1 MHKEPQKFTNTPK
14 GGIPKNDDKEKQ
26 ADSNGK
32 QIDEKKEI
40 DLRSD
45 TKMLE
50 KKVKRTYDLVDDELK
65 VITLDNDLVVK
76 LIANNKG
83 VFVDFRKYYK
93 GYPTKKG
100 IRILAT
106 KFQEVARV
114 MNDDINRLVPNT
126 SSLEDLNNI

>member
-1 MHKEPQKFTNTPK
+1 MSEQKKEDLKNTT
-14 GGIPKNDDKEKQ
+14 INL
-26 ADSNGK
+26 
-32 QIDEKKEI
+32 DEDKKEI

-45 TKMLE
+45 VKLLE

-106 KFQEVARV
+106 KFQEVAKV
-114 MNDDINRLVPNT
+114 MNDDINRLVPNST
-126 SSLEDLNNI
+126 IFDK

>member
-1 MHKEPQKFTNTPK
+1 MIKTTPQKGSDVRTL
-14 GGIPKNDDKEKQ
+14 NDNEKQ
-26 ADSNGK
+26 T
-32 QIDEKKEI
+32 DEKKEI

-45 TKMLE
+45 VKLLE
-50 KKVKRTYDLVDDELK
+50 KKIKRTYDLVDDELK
-65 VITLDNDLVVK
+65 VVTLDNDLVAK

-106 KFQEVARV
+106 KFQEVSRV
-114 MNDDINRLVPNT
+114 MNDDINRLIPKT
-126 SSLEDLNNI
+126 SNLEDLNNI

>member
-1 MHKEPQKFTNTPK
+1 MIKTTPQK
-14 GGIPKNDDKEKQ
+14 GSDVRALNDNEKQ
-26 ADSNGK
+26 T
-32 QIDEKKEI
+32 DEKKEI

-45 TKMLE
+45 VKLLE
-50 KKVKRTYDLVDDELK
+50 KKIKRTYDLVDDELK
-65 VITLDNDLVVK
+65 VVTLDNDLVAK

-106 KFQEVARV
+106 KFQEVSRV
-114 MNDDINRLVPNT
+114 MNDDIDRLIPKT
-126 SSLEDLNNI
+126 SNLEDLNNI

>member
-1 MHKEPQKFTNTPK
+1 MLKEPPKFTGKFTETSVDK
-14 GGIPKNDDKEKQ
+14 GKQTDDNK
-26 ADSNGK
+26 K

>member
-1 MHKEPQKFTNTPK
+1 MIKTAPQKESDVRTLNE
-14 GGIPKNDDKEKQ
+14 NEKQ
-26 ADSNGK
+26 T
-32 QIDEKKEI
+32 DEKKEI

-45 TKMLE
+45 VKLLE
-50 KKVKRTYDLVDDELK
+50 KKIKRTYDLVDDELK
-65 VITLDNDLVVK
+65 VVTLDNDLVAK

-106 KFQEVARV
+106 KFQEVSRV
-114 MNDDINRLVPNT
+114 MNDDINRLIPKTAN
-126 SSLEDLNNI
+126 LEDLNNI

>member
-1 MHKEPQKFTNTPK
+1 MSESSKDKLK
-14 GGIPKNDDKEKQ
+14 ASVVDLKDDNK
-26 ADSNGK
+26 A
-32 QIDEKKEI
+32 I

-45 TKMLE
+45 IKLLE
-50 KKVKRTYDLVDDELK
+50 KKTKRTYDLVDDEIK

-83 VFVDFRKYYK
+83 VFIDFRKYYK

-106 KFQEVARV
+106 KFEEVARI
-114 MNDDINRLVPNT
+114 MDEDIKHLVPKT
-126 SSLEDLNNI
+126 SDLEDLNNI

>member
-1 MHKEPQKFTNTPK
+1 MIKTAPQKGSDVRTLNE
-14 GGIPKNDDKEKQ
+14 NEKQ
-26 ADSNGK
+26 T
-32 QIDEKKEI
+32 DEKKEI

-45 TKMLE
+45 VKLLE
-50 KKVKRTYDLVDDELK
+50 KKIKRTYDLVDDELK
-65 VITLDNDLVVK
+65 VVTLDNDLVAK

-106 KFQEVARV
+106 KFQEVSRV
-114 MNDDINRLVPNT
+114 MNDDINRLIPKTAN
-126 SSLEDLNNI
+126 LEDLNNI

>member
-1 MHKEPQKFTNTPK
+1 MFKETPGLTNMPK
-14 GGIPKNDDKEKQ
+14 GPSKNDDKEKQ
-26 ADSNGK
+26 TNDNGK

-106 KFQEVARV
+106 KFKEVARV

>member
-1 MHKEPQKFTNTPK
+1 MLEAQKQDLKNIKEAPVEENKV
-14 GGIPKNDDKEKQ
+14 
-26 ADSNGK
+26 
-32 QIDEKKEI
+32 I
-40 DLRSD
+40 DLRGE
-45 TKMLE
+45 TKLLE
-50 KKVKRTYDLVDDELK
+50 KKAKRTYDLIDDELK

-114 MNDDINRLVPNT
+114 MNEDIKTLVPNANKI
-126 SSLEDLNNI
+126 DL

>member
-1 MHKEPQKFTNTPK
+1 MLKEPQKFTGKFAEASVDK
-14 GGIPKNDDKEKQ
+14 GKQ
-26 ADSNGK
+26 ADDNKK
-32 QIDEKKEI
+32 QIDDTKEI

>member
-1 MHKEPQKFTNTPK
+1 
-14 GGIPKNDDKEKQ
+14 
-26 ADSNGK
+26 
-32 QIDEKKEI
+32 
-40 DLRSD
+40 
-45 TKMLE
+45 MLE

-106 KFQEVARV
+106 KFQEVARL
-114 MNDDINRLVPNT
+114 MKEDIDKLVPNST
-126 SSLEDLNNI
+126 SLEDLNNI

>member
-1 MHKEPQKFTNTPK
+1 MKSENQNKNKENT
-14 GGIPKNDDKEKQ
+14 EKVL
-26 ADSNGK
+26 NV
-32 QIDEKKEI
+32 EKKAI
-40 DLRSD
+40 DLRSE

-50 KKVKRTYDLVDDELK
+50 KKTKRTYDLVDDEIK
-65 VITLDNDLVVK
+65 VVTLDNDLVVK

-106 KFQEVARV
+106 KFQEVANI
-114 MNDDINRLVPNT
+114 MEQDIKKLVPN
-126 SSLEDLNNI
+126 SADLEDLNKI

>member
-1 MHKEPQKFTNTPK
+1 MHKEPQKFTNVPK
-14 GGIPKNDDKEKQ
+14 GPSKSDDKEKQ

>member
-1 MHKEPQKFTNTPK
+1 MLREPPKFTGKFAETSVDK
-14 GGIPKNDDKEKQ
+14 GKQTDDNK
-26 ADSNGK
+26 K

>member
-1 MHKEPQKFTNTPK
+1 MIKTTPQKESDVRAL
-14 GGIPKNDDKEKQ
+14 NDNEKQ
-26 ADSNGK
+26 T
-32 QIDEKKEI
+32 DEKKEI

-45 TKMLE
+45 VKLLE
-50 KKVKRTYDLVDDELK
+50 KKIKRTYDLVDDELK
-65 VITLDNDLVVK
+65 VVTLDNDLVAK

-106 KFQEVARV
+106 KFQEVSRV
-114 MNDDINRLVPNT
+114 MNDDINRLIPKT
-126 SSLEDLNNI
+126 SNLEDLNNI

>member
-1 MHKEPQKFTNTPK
+1 MIKTAPQKESDVRTLNE
-14 GGIPKNDDKEKQ
+14 NEKQ
-26 ADSNGK
+26 T
-32 QIDEKKEI
+32 DEKKEI

-45 TKMLE
+45 VKLLE
-50 KKVKRTYDLVDDELK
+50 KKIKRTYDLVDDELK
-65 VITLDNDLVVK
+65 VVTLDNDLVAK

-106 KFQEVARV
+106 KFQEVSRV
-114 MNDDINRLVPNT
+114 MNDDINRLIPKT
-126 SSLEDLNNI
+126 SNLEDLNNI

>member
-1 MHKEPQKFTNTPK
+1 MIKTTPQKGSDVRTL
-14 GGIPKNDDKEKQ
+14 NDNEKQ
-26 ADSNGK
+26 T
-32 QIDEKKEI
+32 DEKKEI

-45 TKMLE
+45 VKLLE

-65 VITLDNDLVVK
+65 VITLDNDLVAK

-106 KFQEVARV
+106 KFQEVSRV
-114 MNDDINRLVPNT
+114 MNDDINRLIPKT
-126 SSLEDLNNI
+126 SNLEDLNNI

>member
-1 MHKEPQKFTNTPK
+1 MSKEPKNEDLKKTN
-14 GGIPKNDDKEKQ
+14 IDLRDD
-26 ADSNGK
+26 
-32 QIDEKKEI
+32 KKEI
-40 DLRSD
+40 DLRTD

-65 VITLDNDLVVK
+65 VITLDNDLVLK

-106 KFQEVARV
+106 KFQEVARL
-114 MNDDINRLVPNT
+114 MKEDIDKLVPNST
-126 SSLEDLNNI
+126 SLEDLNNI

>member
-1 MHKEPQKFTNTPK
+1 MIKTAPQK
-14 GGIPKNDDKEKQ
+14 GSDVRALNDNEKQ
-26 ADSNGK
+26 T
-32 QIDEKKEI
+32 DEKKEI

-45 TKMLE
+45 VKLLE
-50 KKVKRTYDLVDDELK
+50 KKIKRTYDLVDDELK
-65 VITLDNDLVVK
+65 VVTLDNDLVAK

-106 KFQEVARV
+106 KFQEVSRV
-114 MNDDINRLVPNT
+114 MNDDINRLIPKTAN
-126 SSLEDLNNI
+126 LEDLNNI